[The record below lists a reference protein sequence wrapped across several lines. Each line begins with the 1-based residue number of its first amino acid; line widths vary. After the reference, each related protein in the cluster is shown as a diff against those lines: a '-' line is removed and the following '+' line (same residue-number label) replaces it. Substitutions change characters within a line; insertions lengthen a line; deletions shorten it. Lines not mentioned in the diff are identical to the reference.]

1 MKEYE
6 YRNIDTARIILGLP
20 LNVPD
25 RYIVLSE
32 LKTGRLVEYD
42 IRLFIEG
49 KPQKAGVFVSKKN
62 IIKLAN
68 FITEYFNEHEKG
80 VTVNKVYANL
90 DSGNIITTPA
100 LFQYDHGMQIAL
112 TGRSIPGNIH
122 AEIATAGNEYAQT
135 VEISADHVINI
146 PDEMLRTGKDITC
159 FIVRTIEHERT
170 TICRITIPVHP
181 RPAISND
188 HD

>member
-1 MKEYE
+1 MTEYE
-6 YRNIDTARIILGLP
+6 YRNIDKVRILLGLP

-32 LKTGRLVEYD
+32 LKTGRKVEYD

-49 KPQKAGVFVSKKN
+49 KPQKVGIFVSRRN
-62 IIKLAN
+62 IKKLAN
-68 FITEYFNEHEKG
+68 FITEYFNKHEKG

-100 LFQYDHGMQIAL
+100 LFRYDYGMQIEL
-112 TGRSIPGNIH
+112 TGSIPENIH
-122 AEIATAGNEYAQT
+122 AEIATAGNEYAQP

-146 PDEMLRTGKDITC
+146 PDELLRTGNNISC
-159 FIVRTIEHERT
+159 FIVRTIENERT
-170 TICRITIPVHP
+170 TICKITIPVHS